1 MFVRINTMMM
11 ITLTKNKKINQ
22 IIMNASL
29 RSYTQMYVYNS
40 CRAHMH
46 SNC

>member
-22 IIMNASL
+22 IIMNASF
-29 RSYTQMYVYNS
+29 RSHTQMYVY
-40 CRAHMH
+40 
-46 SNC
+46 